1 MTPPDFPTWY
11 SASVYGGIGCAL
23 LSAVSIASWSLW
35 RRRGVTGRVIVAL
48 LTCVVASA
56 LDIGPLLWIEY
67 RLSIYGPTL
76 SVREVSAALTIAAFC
91 GWVAPLA
98 AMSWYILIPTPAP
111 VAAPLRVARVGS
123 ISPAALDDPARSRL
137 AYPDGR
143 PWALLIPLVEGT
155 AGAPK
160 ERPIELVH
168 ALTLIGREPDNDIV
182 LDDDRISRRHA
193 ELRWERGRV
202 ELADYGS
209 LNGTLINSQA
219 ARGRIPLRDGDIIDL
234 GKRRFT
240 LNITQADA
248 TEAKQTDSP
257 SPMETVKTKKVS
269 GPIETD
275 RPMAMLSL
283 IQSATD
289 SAIKQW
295 PLSAP
300 ITTIGRD
307 ATCGVTLTDASV
319 SRVHAQIT
327 RQPAGYF
334 ITDLQSSNGVTVN
347 GQGLEGPVQVFAGD
361 VIAVGDCLLRF
372 EEASTSATSTLD
384 QREPLAATGQMYS
397 TPRNEPSFHMRIAP
411 QWNVSRDSRPRLA
424 PPRLTPRDADEHQP
438 TPPALP
444 E

>member
-76 SVREVSAALTIAAFC
+76 SVGEVSAALATAAFC

-98 AMSWYILIPTPAP
+98 AMSWYILISPPAP
-111 VAAPLRVARVGS
+111 VVAHVRVARAGAVA
-123 ISPAALDDPARSRL
+123 PAALDDPARSRL
-137 AYPDGR
+137 ASSDGR
-143 PWALLIPLVEGT
+143 PWAVLTPLLEGT
-155 AGAPK
+155 PEVAK
-160 ERPIELVH
+160 ERPIALVH

-234 GKRRFT
+234 GKQKYT
-240 LNITQADA
+240 LNIAQASA
-248 TEAKQTDSP
+248 TEASHTDSP
-257 SPMETVKTKKVS
+257 PPMDTVKTKKVS
-269 GPIETD
+269 GPIEPE

-283 IQSATD
+283 IQTTD
-289 SAIKQW
+289 STIKQW
-295 PLSAP
+295 PLSAA

-307 ATCGVTLTDASV
+307 ATCSVTLTDASV
-319 SRVHAQIT
+319 SRMHAQIT

-334 ITDLQSSNGVTVN
+334 ITDVQSSNGVTVN
-347 GQGLEGPVQVFAGD
+347 GQQLEGPVQIFAGD
-361 VIAVGDCLLRF
+361 VIAIGDCLLRF
-372 EEASTSATSTLD
+372 EETDISAAPAAD
-384 QREPLAATGQMYS
+384 PREPLAATGQRYS

-411 QWNVSRDSRPRLA
+411 QWNVLHDSRPRLA
-424 PPRLTPRDADEHQP
+424 PPRLAPRDADDHGP
-438 TPPALP
+438 TPPVLP

>member
-35 RRRGVTGRVIVAL
+35 RRRGVTGGVIVAL

-67 RLSIYGPTL
+67 RLSVYGPTL
-76 SVREVSAALTIAAFC
+76 SAGEVSAALATTALC

-98 AMSWYILIPTPAP
+98 AMSWYVLMSTSAP
-111 VAAPLRVARVGS
+111 VAVQPRVARVGA
-123 ISPAALDDPARSRL
+123 ISPATLDDPARSRL
-137 AYPDGR
+137 ANPDGR
-143 PWALLIPLVEGT
+143 PWAILTPLIEGPT
-155 AGAPK
+155 DATK

-234 GKRRFT
+234 GKRKFT
-240 LNITQADA
+240 LNIAQASA
-248 TEAKQTDSP
+248 AEAKQADSP
-257 SPMETVKTKKVS
+257 TPSETVKTKKVS
-269 GPIETD
+269 GPIEPEP
-275 RPMAMLSL
+275 PMAMLSL
-283 IQSATD
+283 IQS
-289 SAIKQW
+289 SADPAINQW

-300 ITTIGRD
+300 VTTIGRD

-327 RQPAGYF
+327 RQPSGYF
-334 ITDLQSSNGVTVN
+334 VTDLQSSNGVTVN
-347 GQGLEGPVQVFAGD
+347 GQRLEGPVQVFAGD

-372 EEASTSATSTLD
+372 EEANAPTIPALD
-384 QREPLAATGQMYS
+384 QREPLAATGQRYA
-397 TPRNEPSFHMRIAP
+397 TPRNVPSFHMRIAP
-411 QWNVSRDSRPRLA
+411 QWEITRDSHPRMAPPRLA
-424 PPRLTPRDADEHQP
+424 PRDANDHRP